1 MADPASGLLAGKR
14 IALLTASASRA
25 GGGVFEA
32 VATHARLLE
41 GLGAA
46 PIVLAAADRFSAL
59 DRERF
64 GSASVHNLP
73 AWGAARFAFAPG
85 LSRALRDAQADVVH
99 LHGIWQFPSLVAA
112 RWARHSGKPYM
123 ISPHGMLEP
132 WILARGRWKKAV
144 ARHAFE
150 QESWRTARL
159 FHALCPAEA
168 RSIRQATGR
177 GECTVIANPAPPADA
192 GQIGRRVPRIVYL
205 GRLHP
210 KKNLPALLAAWAALE
225 AVRPPQAELIV
236 AGWGENAH
244 VAQIAAM
251 IGTMPGARFAGPV
264 FGADKQHLLSEAAFL
279 VLPSFS
285 EGLPMAMLESWAA
298 GTPTLMSRH
307 CNLDDGFTRG
317 AAIDCGTDPATIAAA
332 LHKALCLSPPQ
343 WLAMAHAARTL
354 AEGPYSAATIARQ
367 WEIAYHRLIEGPA
380 ERTGHG

>member
-1 MADPASGLLAGKR
+1 MADPASGLLTGKR

-25 GGGVFEA
+25 GGGVFESL
-32 VATHARLLE
+32 ATHARLLE
-41 GLGAA
+41 GLGAT

-64 GSASVHNLP
+64 GSVSVHSLP
-73 AWGAARFAFAPG
+73 VWGGARFACAPG
-85 LSRALRDAQADVVH
+85 LSQALRDAQTDLVH
-99 LHGIWQFPSLVAA
+99 LHGVWQFPSLVAA
-112 RWARHSGKPYM
+112 RWARETGKPCL

-132 WILARGRWKKAV
+132 WILARGRWKKAL

-150 QESWRTARL
+150 QANWRTARL

-177 GECTVIANPAPPADA
+177 GECTVIANPAPPVDA
-192 GQIGRRVPRIVYL
+192 GQIRQRGPRIVYL

-210 KKNLPALLAAWAALE
+210 KKNLPALLAAWAALD

-236 AGWGENAH
+236 AGWGEDAH
-244 VAQIAAM
+244 VAQLAAT
-251 IGTMPGARFAGPV
+251 IESTPGARFAGPV
-264 FGADKQHLLSEAAFL
+264 FGADKQHLLREAAFL

-307 CNLDDGFTRG
+307 CNLDDGFACG
-317 AAIDCGTDPATIAAA
+317 AAIDCGTDQATIAAA
-332 LHKALCLSPPQ
+332 LHRALCLSPAQ
-343 WLAMAHAARTL
+343 WLAMAHAARAL
-354 AEGPYSAATIARQ
+354 AAGPYSAATIARQ
-367 WEIAYHRLIEGPA
+367 WEIAYHRLIEEPA